1 MKRTVIMLALAGAAV
16 APAQAQAPQAPGSI
30 SVFGSNFEL
39 SPFATMQASVAV
51 ASDKNGR
58 TFNVLKLPN
67 GKMMVLVAME
77 RVRDFSPFA
86 DDSEMMYGDHKG
98 SSR

>member
-1 MKRTVIMLALAGAAV
+1 MKRTAIVLALVGAAV
-16 APAQAQAPQAPGSI
+16 GPALGQTLGSI
-30 SVFGSNFEL
+30 DAYGSNFEL
-39 SPFATMQASVAV
+39 SPFAPMQASVAV

-58 TFNVLKLPN
+58 KFNVLKLPN
-67 GKMMVLVAME
+67 GKMMALIAVE
-77 RVRDFSPFA
+77 RVRDYSPFA